1 MQAENLRKLRKYLKY
16 TIDEL
21 AEILDIPKRTLA
33 GYERKER
40 TPSVEFYGKLNSIL
54 KVNLNWIVS
63 GSGEMFLS
71 PADENTFKKK
81 DIKTNINVLDIGKKL
96 LDIKT
101 ENDLSSFELA
111 AILGMSEER
120 FSHICVGKEEITL
133 KEAISVLENF
143 DISPNVL
150 FQREKATTNKVTL
163 DLTPEQH
170 AKLIKMLEG

>member
-1 MQAENLRKLRKYLKY
+1 
-16 TIDEL
+16 
-21 AEILDIPKRTLA
+21 
-33 GYERKER
+33 
-40 TPSVEFYGKLNSIL
+40 
-54 KVNLNWIVS
+54 
-63 GSGEMFLS
+63 MFLS

-101 ENDLSSFELA
+101 ENNLSSFELA

-170 AKLIKMLEG
+170 AKLLKMLEG

>member
-1 MQAENLRKLRKYLKY
+1 MYAENLKKIRKKLGLSVAKMADKL
-16 TIDEL
+16 EMS
-21 AEILDIPKRTLA
+21 ASTLTA
-33 GYERKER
+33 YERRER
-40 TPSVEFYGKLNSIL
+40 TPSVEFYGKLSAIL

-81 DIKTNINVLDIGKKL
+81 DIKNNINVLDIGKKL

-170 AKLIKMLEG
+170 AKLLKILEG